1 MDRPQLMAI
10 VIAILVLP
18 LVLMYTGLRARKRRQ
33 KDVAA
38 PLAAPADLGA
48 PLGTFDG
55 KSVATTVA
63 GKPLERIAVHGLGFR
78 SDASLTLTGTGLL
91 VQRPG
96 SDDVWIPRA
105 DVLDRRTATWTLD
118 RVVEHDGLELVE
130 WSLGGTAVESY
141 FRLRAPEAFEKAFQ
155 QLLPKQATA

>member
-1 MDRPQLMAI
+1 MAI
-10 VIAILVLP
+10 VIAILVL
-18 LVLMYTGLRARKRRQ
+18 LLILMYTGWRARKRRQ

-55 KSVATTVA
+55 KYVATTAA

-78 SDASLTLTGTGLL
+78 SDASLTLTDTGVL

-96 SDDVWIPRA
+96 SDDVWIPRD
-105 DVLDRRTATWTLD
+105 DVVARRTATWTID

-130 WSLGGTAVESY
+130 WNLGGTPVDSY
-141 FRLRAPEAFEKAFQ
+141 FRLAEPLEFERAFEP
-155 QLLPKQATA
+155 LLPKAAA